1 MMSAP
6 MLPATRGSVAEV
18 FRSWQGEGLLLGRR
32 MVFVRLAGC
41 RVGCR
46 YCDTAWAFDVPASVA
61 VPRAAAPGAHGTSE
75 TGMKAPATSA
85 PGTEAPATS
94 APARDAPEASALEAS
109 APVAGTAAARVA
121 NPLDVAAVLALVA
134 AADPQPAPGGPAPV
148 TITGGEPCEQPD
160 FVAALLAELARGRP
174 GAPAREVML
183 ETSGLHREALARLA
197 PRCRWIAADLK
208 LPSATGLPDVLAR
221 HEEVLAAGVLPPE
234 RTFFKLVADGDTTDA
249 EVAAAAALLARHL
262 PRVPVFL
269 QPVTPLG
276 GSPPLPRA
284 RLDAL
289 ADVLLA
295 AGLDVR
301 VVPQVHKVL
310 GVR

>member
-1 MMSAP
+1 MTVAPGSRPSVASAP
-6 MLPATRGSVAEV
+6 RAALAEV

-46 YCDTAWAFDVPASVA
+46 YCDTAWAFETPGSVA
-61 VPRAAAPGAHGTSE
+61 VPGRADERLSN
-75 TGMKAPATSA
+75 
-85 PGTEAPATS
+85 
-94 APARDAPEASALEAS
+94 
-109 APVAGTAAARVA
+109 PVSVA
-121 NPLDVAAVLALVA
+121 DVAALVE
-134 AADPQPAPGGPAPV
+134 AADPPGSPGAPAPV

-160 FVAALLAELARGRP
+160 AVEALLDALAP
-174 GAPAREVML
+174 REIML
-183 ETSGLHREALARLA
+183 ETAALHADELLRLA
-197 PRCRWIAADLK
+197 PRCRWVAADIK
-208 LPSATGLPDVLAR
+208 LPSATGLPDVLDR
-221 HEEVLAAGVLPPE
+221 HERVLASGALSRSEV
-234 RTFFKLVADGDTTDA
+234 FFKLVVDGDVTGA
-249 EVAAAAALLARHL
+249 EVARAAALLARWAPL
-262 PRVPVFL
+262 APVFL

-295 AGLDVR
+295 AGLCVR